1 ATAAPLKELGKH
13 PDGGAVQVMNGR
25 YGPYVKWAKINA
37 TLPKGTEPEAVTMEE
52 ALALIA
58 AKAAKGGKTP
68 RKAAAKKAA
77 PKAAAKKKAAPKKA
91 AAKKS

>member
-1 ATAAPLKELGKH
+1 LGEH

-37 TLPKGTEPEAVTMEE
+37 TLPKGTDPEAVTMEE
-52 ALALIA
+52 ALALIT